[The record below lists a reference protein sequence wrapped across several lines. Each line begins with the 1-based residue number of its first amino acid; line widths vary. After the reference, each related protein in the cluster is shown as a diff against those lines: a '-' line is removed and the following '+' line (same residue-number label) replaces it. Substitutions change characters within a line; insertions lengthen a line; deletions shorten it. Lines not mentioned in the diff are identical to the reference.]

1 VDHDKIRTNLSA
13 YKDGELDE
21 ALRDQVARHL
31 QVCDACRE
39 ELRELDQ
46 IDLLVRGLP
55 ELAASETFT
64 SEIIA
69 RTQSAKAGN
78 HLKMSLLRRISG
90 RFLNLAD
97 SVFQLLPG
105 YVSQRTGSLDEFGDF
120 PPLSLSYAYFQLIGK

>member
-1 VDHDKIRTNLSA
+1 MDHIKIRPNLSA
-13 YKDGELDE
+13 YKDGELDG
-21 ALRDQVARHL
+21 ALRDQVSRHL

-39 ELRELDQ
+39 ELRALDQ
-46 IDLLVRGLP
+46 IDSLVRGLP
-55 ELAASETFT
+55 GLAVPETFA
-64 SEIIA
+64 SEIIS
-69 RTQSAKAGN
+69 RTQSAKTDDY
-78 HLKMSLLRRISG
+78 LKIGLVRRISG

>member
-1 VDHDKIRTNLSA
+1 LSA

-21 ALRDQVARHL
+21 ALRDRVSRHL
-31 QVCDACRE
+31 QVCNACRE
-39 ELRELDQ
+39 ELRELGR

-55 ELAASETFT
+55 GLAVPETFT

-69 RTQSAKAGN
+69 RTQSAKTGDY
-78 HLKMSLLRRISG
+78 LKMSLVRRISG

-105 YVSQRTGSLDEFGDF
+105 HVSQRTGSLDEFGDF

>member
-1 VDHDKIRTNLSA
+1 MDHRKIRPNLSA

-21 ALRDQVARHL
+21 ALRDRVARHL
-31 QVCDACRE
+31 EVCGACRE

-55 ELAASETFT
+55 ELAVSETFT

-69 RTQSAKAGN
+69 RTKPAKTGN
-78 HLKMSLLRRISG
+78 YLKIGLLRRISG
-90 RFLNLAD
+90 RFLDLAD

-105 YVSQRTGSLDEFGDF
+105 YVLQRTGSLDEFGDF